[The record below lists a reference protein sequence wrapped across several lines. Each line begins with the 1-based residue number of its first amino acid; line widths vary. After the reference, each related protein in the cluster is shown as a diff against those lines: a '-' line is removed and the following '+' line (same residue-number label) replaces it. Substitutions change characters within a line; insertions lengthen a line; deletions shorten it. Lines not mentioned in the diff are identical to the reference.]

1 MKKLIFLNFA
11 KDTLNFFL
19 ILCLTVGIIVWTLQ
33 AVNYFD
39 YVSQD
44 GHGLKTYF
52 SYIVLNFPKI
62 IHRIIPFIFFISLF
76 YILNE
81 YEFRNELQIF
91 WTFGIT
97 KIDFANK
104 VIIFSIIL
112 MFFQIWFG
120 SFLSP
125 LAQLKGRELLKNSNM
140 DFFTSLLKEGKFI
153 NAVDGLTIFI
163 DKKNDDESFANIF
176 IDDSSKVQTR
186 MIYAKNGVIVDN
198 SDFKIFKLFSGKVI
212 NKDKKKINVFEFDQI
227 DFNLADYSSS
237 TILVPK
243 VQEMPSK
250 VLLKCVLPNSLIELN
265 FSEKKKFNCNK
276 SIDKEIKQELFKRF
290 YKPLYI
296 PIIAILSCF
305 LIIFPKN
312 NIRYE
317 RNKKTIFFVT
327 FFTLVISEASL
338 RYSTSSDTATILYLS
353 IPIISFFIIYGAF
366 CGRVKNV

>member
-1 MKKLIFLNFA
+1 MKKLIFRNFA

-19 ILCLTVGIIVWTLQ
+19 IMCITVGIIVWTLQ

-39 YVSQD
+39 FVSQD

-52 SYIVLNFPKI
+52 SYIILNFPKI

-81 YEFRNELQIF
+81 YELRNELQIF

-104 VIIFSIIL
+104 VLLFSIIL
-112 MFFQIWFG
+112 TVFQIWFG

-125 LAQLKGRELLKNSNM
+125 FTQLKGRELLKNSNI

-163 DKKNDDESFANIF
+163 DEKNNGENYTNIF
-176 IDDSSKVQTR
+176 IDDSTKVQTR
-186 MIYAKNGVIVDN
+186 MIYAKNGTIVDN
-198 SDFKIFKLFSGKVI
+198 GNIKIFKLFSGKVI
-212 NKDKKKINVFEFDQI
+212 NKEKKRINVFEFDQI
-227 DFNLADYSSS
+227 DFNLAEYSSS

-243 VQEMPSK
+243 VQEMPSM
-250 VLLKCVLPNSLIELN
+250 VLLKCTLLSPFTELN
-265 FSEKKKFNCNK
+265 FYEKKKFNCNK
-276 SIDKEIKQELFKRF
+276 SIEKEIKQELFKRF

-312 NIRYE
+312 NYRYE
-317 RNKKTIFFVT
+317 RNKKIIFFFT
-327 FFTLVISEASL
+327 FFTLIISEASL
-338 RYSTSSDTATILYLS
+338 RYSTSSEVATILYLI
-353 IPIISFFIIYGAF
+353 IPVISFFLIYGSF
-366 CGRVKNV
+366 YRRVKNV